1 MSFDLL
7 ALLGGCFIAAF
18 CSGLAGFAFNLVAAG
33 ILYHWV
39 TPQEIAPVL
48 VLGSMLIQSVTLRVV
63 WPAIRWPVLKP
74 YVFAGVLGT
83 PFGVWALSVVEARV
97 IVAGIGILLVGYAG
111 FMLARIALRLSP
123 PKLSAGPRADAVVGF
138 FAGALGGIGG
148 FSGALPSMWTDVKGL
163 RKDEARAI
171 FQPFIVVMQIIAA
184 AGLAYAG
191 FFTLETG
198 RTLLIAL
205 PALAL
210 GTWLGMRAYR
220 VIPAE
225 GFRLVLLGLLFLS
238 GLSLVV

>member
-48 VLGSMLIQSVTLRVV
+48 VLGSLLVQSVTLRAV

-74 YVFAGVLGT
+74 YVFAGALGT

-111 FMLARIALRLSP
+111 FMLARIALRLAP
-123 PKLSAGPRADAVVGF
+123 PKLAAGPRADAVVGF

-171 FQPFIVVMQIIAA
+171 FQPFIV
-184 AGLAYAG
+184 
-191 FFTLETG
+191 
-198 RTLLIAL
+198 
-205 PALAL
+205 
-210 GTWLGMRAYR
+210 
-220 VIPAE
+220 
-225 GFRLVLLGLLFLS
+225 
-238 GLSLVV
+238 